1 MTVGCVAG
9 DEESYQVF
17 GDLFNPVIKDRH
29 NGYKETDM
37 HKTDLDPSHLKVLN
51 FILVYPVASL
61 CVFLKLMEQSKKSSV
76 TISLPL

>member
-1 MTVGCVAG
+1 MTCGCVAG

-17 GDLFNPVIKDRH
+17 ADLFNPVIGDRH

-51 FILVYPVASL
+51 FL
-61 CVFLKLMEQSKKSSV
+61 F
-76 TISLPL
+76 